1 MRGLL
6 ALVILPIGALRPSS
20 TPRVPTTRRSTA
32 TLDAVGEFRKAA
44 GFARPRDVYW
54 NNLELVDALST
65 KTFAKMPAFVSEK
78 TIKECSKGAMEAF
91 EHQGGH
97 DGMYLNKPW
106 KNSRIYYDARRVWTP
121 EDASFWE
128 PLVREVRQNIA
139 QAFGL
144 GDDLEKALPLEA
156 AFVNYYVGL
165 PGQPRD
171 MERHVDCDPDGV
183 PVPLSVVV
191 QGIYENGDW
200 GDVLGTLDCQKTF
213 ESDVEAVDLRAGD
226 AAVLARAVHRPR
238 PVPENEKRMAFVLF
252 FSELN
257 PTS

>member
-1 MRGLL
+1 
-6 ALVILPIGALRPSS
+6 
-20 TPRVPTTRRSTA
+20 
-32 TLDAVGEFRKAA
+32 
-44 GFARPRDVYW
+44 
-54 NNLELVDALST
+54 
-65 KTFAKMPAFVSEK
+65 
-78 TIKECSKGAMEAF
+78 MEAF
-91 EHQGGH
+91 ENQGGH

-144 GDDLEKALPLEA
+144 GSDLEKALPLEA

-191 QGIYENGDW
+191 QGLYENGDW

>member
-1 MRGLL
+1 MMRGLL
-6 ALVILPIGALRPSS
+6 MLALPIGALRPSS
-20 TPRVPTTRRSTA
+20 TPRVPTTRRNTA

-44 GFARPRDVYW
+44 GFARPKDVYW

-65 KTFAKMPAFVSEK
+65 KTFAKMPSFVSEK

-91 EHQGGH
+91 ERQGGH

-128 PLVREVRQNIA
+128 PLVREVRQNVA

-144 GDDLEKALPLEA
+144 GSDLEKALPLEA

-171 MERHVDCDPDGV
+171 M
-183 PVPLSVVV
+183 
-191 QGIYENGDW
+191 
-200 GDVLGTLDCQKTF
+200 
-213 ESDVEAVDLRAGD
+213 
-226 AAVLARAVHRPR
+226 
-238 PVPENEKRMAFVLF
+238 
-252 FSELN
+252 
-257 PTS
+257 

>member
-6 ALVILPIGALRPSS
+6 LLALPISALRPSS
-20 TPRVPTTRRSTA
+20 TPRVPTTKRQTA

-44 GFARPRDVYW
+44 GFARPKDVYW

-65 KTFAKMPAFVSEK
+65 KTFAKIPGFVSEK
-78 TIKECSKGAMEAF
+78 TIKACSKGAMEAF
-91 EHQGGH
+91 ENQGGH

-144 GDDLEKALPLEA
+144 GSDLEKALPLEA
-156 AFVNYYVGL
+156 AFVNYYVRL

-191 QGIYENGDW
+191 QGIYENGEW

-213 ESDVEAVDLRAGD
+213 ESDVEAVQLRAGD

>member
-1 MRGLL
+1 ML
-6 ALVILPIGALRPSS
+6 ALPIGALRPSS
-20 TPRVPTTRRSTA
+20 TPRVPQTRRNTA
-32 TLDAVGEFRKAA
+32 TLDAVGDSK
-44 GFARPRDVYW
+44 DVYW

-91 EHQGGH
+91 ENQGGH

-144 GDDLEKALPLEA
+144 GSDLEKALPLEA

-171 MERHVDCDPDGV
+171 MERHVDCCVEIKMLRRVRRSSASSTISGPSHPPKHAARGVDVRRRHRRCRFSPANAVVARRRRDRAKYRDP
-183 PVPLSVVV
+183 
-191 QGIYENGDW
+191 I
-200 GDVLGTLDCQKTF
+200 T
-213 ESDVEAVDLRAGD
+213 
-226 AAVLARAVHRPR
+226 
-238 PVPENEKRMAFVLF
+238 
-252 FSELN
+252 
-257 PTS
+257 

>member
-20 TPRVPTTRRSTA
+20 TPRAPQTRRNTA
-32 TLDAVGEFRKAA
+32 TLD
-44 GFARPRDVYW
+44 RPRDVYW

-65 KTFAKMPAFVSEK
+65 KTFAKMPNFVSEK

-91 EHQGGH
+91 ENQGGH

-128 PLVREVRQNIA
+128 PLVREVRQNVA

-191 QGIYENGDW
+191 QGLYENGDW

-213 ESDVEAVDLRAGD
+213 ESDVEAVQLRAGD

>member
-20 TPRVPTTRRSTA
+20 TPRVPTTRRQTA
-32 TLDAVGEFRKAA
+32 TLDAVGE
-44 GFARPRDVYW
+44 RDVYW

-78 TIKECSKGAMEAF
+78 TIKACSKGAMEAF

-144 GDDLEKALPLEA
+144 GSDLEKALPLEA

-171 MERHVDCDPDGV
+171 MERHVECCV
-183 PVPLSVVV
+183 EIKILRR
-191 QGIYENGDW
+191 
-200 GDVLGTLDCQKTF
+200 VL
-213 ESDVEAVDLRAGD
+213 EA
-226 AAVLARAVHRPR
+226 ARAPR
-238 PVPENEKRMAFVLF
+238 
-252 FSELN
+252 
-257 PTS
+257 

>member
-20 TPRVPTTRRSTA
+20 SPRVPQTRRNTA
-32 TLDAVGEFRKAA
+32 TLDAVGDSK
-44 GFARPRDVYW
+44 DVYW

-65 KTFAKMPAFVSEK
+65 KTFAKMPSFVSEK

-144 GDDLEKALPLEA
+144 GSDLEKALPLEA

-191 QGIYENGDW
+191 QGLYENGDW

-213 ESDVEAVDLRAGD
+213 ESDVEAVQLRAGD